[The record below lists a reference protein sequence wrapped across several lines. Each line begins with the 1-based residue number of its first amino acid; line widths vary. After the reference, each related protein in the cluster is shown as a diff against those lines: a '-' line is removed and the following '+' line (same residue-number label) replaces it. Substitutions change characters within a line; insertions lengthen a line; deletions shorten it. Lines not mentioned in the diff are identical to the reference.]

1 MPDKLLPDFVDKAA
15 ENALGPVTTGI
26 GKTFGDLWFLVFGGI
41 SQAADKRRA
50 RYSHALD
57 LYKKGL
63 TDKIDAIPPERRI
76 EPNTQ
81 VALKALSES
90 QACIEEPRLREMFA
104 NLIASSMDAERAGK
118 THPSFAT
125 IISNLNSF
133 DAQLFADLAT
143 RDVHPVV
150 QYTASIPGFDGVTM
164 LATHVLAINGI
175 IQVDLDTVAQSVDTL
190 SSQGLI
196 LVDYLAHMTA
206 EGVYKPFEE
215 GSIYQQFKQIESEKQ
230 YPRTLKIKRGVL
242 RITDLGNRFKSV
254 CL

>member
-15 ENALGPVTTGI
+15 ENALGPVSTGI

-41 SQAADKRRA
+41 SQVAEKRRIQ
-50 RYSHALD
+50 YSNALD

-63 TDKIDAIPPERRI
+63 TEKIDAIPPERRI

-133 DAQLFADLAT
+133 DAQLFADLAWHKT
-143 RDVHPVV
+143 HPLIN
-150 QYTASIPGFDGVTM
+150 YTASEPKSGNAIT
-164 LATHVLAINGI
+164 LASNVLAINGV
-175 IQVDLDTVAQSVDTL
+175 IQVDLETVSQSIDTL
-190 SSQGLI
+190 SAQGL
-196 LVDYLAHMTA
+196 VRTDYLSWLSDDRLYA
-206 EGVYKPFEE
+206 PFEE
-215 GSIYQQFKQIESEKQ
+215 GPIYEYYKGTVSLNFPS
-230 YPRTLKIKRGVL
+230 RVL
-242 RITDLGNRFKSV
+242 NIAKGLLQITDLGNRFKAV